1 MRTHKI
7 AKYREHDYKDTGTI
21 LILHY
26 GECVKVKDE
35 DIDWMIYH
43 IIAREPVVATENLV
57 AACKLD
63 ATAVESS
70 LARLQQALL
79 IERTGDTVRALSFGE
94 SLIRSQVKYSD
105 DLPFIIENGMIK
117 EKKRT

>member
-1 MRTHKI
+1 MRTHKTS
-7 AKYREHDYKDTGTI
+7 KYREPGRRDAGTI

-43 IIAREPVVATENLV
+43 TIACEPVVLKESLATDSG
-57 AACKLD
+57 LD
-63 ATAVESS
+63 AATVESS

-79 IERTGDTVRALSFGE
+79 IEQTGDTVRVLSFGE

-105 DLPFIIENGMIK
+105 DLPFTIENGVIK